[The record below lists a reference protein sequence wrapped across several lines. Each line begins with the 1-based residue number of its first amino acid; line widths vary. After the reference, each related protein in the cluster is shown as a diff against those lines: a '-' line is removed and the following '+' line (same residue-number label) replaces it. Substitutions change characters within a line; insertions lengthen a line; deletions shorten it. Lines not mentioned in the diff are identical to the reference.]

1 MELRYKYRFNF
12 FRFINEVVLLSVSF
26 VLSFYI
32 LTKYYGREFI
42 FLNVWML
49 PLLIIGWYFSSRT
62 TKSADD
68 LNSKSITTAL
78 YKTANSIFIQFCL
91 VILFFFTSH
100 QTYNTKRFL
109 LFYIIFLSV
118 LIPLEKV
125 FHEKLMQFLHLRG
138 VNRRKI
144 LIVGAG
150 KIGMEFYNVI
160 TRNKH
165 LGFEVF
171 GFLDDA
177 LKPQLNGKYLGTIN
191 SLEEY
196 VSDHNTLP
204 FDEVLVALPNSAHEK
219 IKYVANVVR
228 NHTIKLRIIPAYHEL
243 INSQYSISIFNGFPM
258 ITNRYVPLDD
268 INLRIIKRGFDIVFS
283 SLVLLAIC
291 SWLFPIIA
299 IAIKLSS
306 KGPVF
311 FIQERW
317 GRKNQKIK
325 CYKFRSMRVASKDI
339 DDKNGKYQQAT
350 KNDPRITRLGAILRK
365 TSLDEFP
372 QFINVFRGDMSVVGP
387 RPHPTPLNMESKEII
402 DSYLA
407 RHLVKPGI
415 TGWAQVNGF
424 RGETSDSSLME
435 ARVNYDIW
443 YIENW
448 SLLLDVKIIFLTFWK
463 TIVGD
468 KNAF

>member
-12 FRFINEVVLLSVSF
+12 FRFINEVILLSVSF

-32 LTKYYGREFI
+32 LTKYYDREFI

-49 PLLIIGWYFSSRT
+49 PLLIIGWYFSSRS
-62 TKSADD
+62 TKSEDD

-78 YKTANSIFIQFCL
+78 YKTANSIFIQFFL

-109 LFYIIFLSV
+109 FFYIIFLSI
-118 LIPLEKV
+118 LIPLEKI
-125 FHEKLMQFLHLRG
+125 FHEKLMRFLHLKG

-144 LIVGAG
+144 LIIGAG
-150 KIGMEFYNVI
+150 QTGMEFYNVLA
-160 TRNKH
+160 RNNH
-165 LGFEVF
+165 LGFEVI

-177 LKPQLNGKYLGTIN
+177 AKPELNGKYLGTIGK
-191 SLEEY
+191 LKDY
-196 VSDHNTLP
+196 VSDHNIIP

-219 IKYVANVVR
+219 IKYVASIVR

-243 INSQYSISIFNGFPM
+243 INSQYSISIFSGFPM

-268 INLRIIKRGFDIVFS
+268 INLRVIKRAFDILFS
-283 SLVLLAIC
+283 SLVLVFVC
-291 SWLFPIIA
+291 SWLFPILA

-306 KGPVF
+306 RGPVF

-317 GRKNQKIK
+317 GRKNEKIR
-325 CYKFRSMRVASKDI
+325 CYKFRSMRVASKDV
-339 DDKNGKYQQAT
+339 DTKSGKYQQAK

-372 QFINVFRGDMSVVGP
+372 QFINVFHGDMSVVGP
-387 RPHPTPLNMESKEII
+387 RPHPTPLNMESKETI
-402 DSYLA
+402 DGYLA

-415 TGWAQVNGF
+415 TGWAQVNGY

>member
-1 MELRYKYRFNF
+1 MELRYKYRFNI
-12 FRFINEVVLLSVSF
+12 FRFINEVFLLSISF
-26 VLSFYI
+26 VLSFLI
-32 LTKYYGREFI
+32 LNKFYHRDFI
-42 FLNVWML
+42 LLNVWML
-49 PLLIIGWYFSSRT
+49 PLLIIGWYFSSRS
-62 TKSADD
+62 TKASDD
-68 LNSKSITTAL
+68 LNSKSITASL

-100 QTYNTKRFL
+100 QTYNSKRFL
-109 LFYIIFLSV
+109 LFYIILLSI

-125 FHEKLMQFLHLRG
+125 MYRRLMLFLHKKG

-144 LIVGAG
+144 LIIGAG
-150 KIGMEFYNVI
+150 KIGMEFSNVVEK
-160 TRNKH
+160 NEH
-165 LGFEVF
+165 LGFEIF
-171 GFLDDA
+171 GFLDDEA
-177 LKPQLNGKYLGTIN
+177 KPHLNGKYLGKIDK
-191 SLEEY
+191 LEDY
-196 VSDHNTLP
+196 IIDNDILS
-204 FDEVLVALPNSAHEK
+204 FDEVLVALPNSAHNK
-219 IKYVANVVR
+219 IKHIADVVR

-243 INSQYSISIFNGFPM
+243 INSEYSVSIFNGFPM

-268 INLRIIKRGFDIVFS
+268 MNLRTLKRIFDVVFS
-283 SLVLLAIC
+283 SVILLLIC

-317 GRKNQKIK
+317 GRKNEKIK
-325 CYKFRSMRVASKDI
+325 CYKFRSMRVTSKDVNE
-339 DDKNGKYQQAT
+339 KSGKYQQAK
-350 KNDPRITRLGAILRK
+350 KNDPRITRLGAFLRK

-372 QFINVFRGDMSVVGP
+372 QFLNVLFGDMSVVGP
-387 RPHPTPLNMESKEII
+387 RPHPTPLNLESKEVI

-424 RGETSDSSLME
+424 RGETSDSSLMK

-448 SLLLDVKIIFLTFWK
+448 SLFLDVKIIFLTFWK

>member
-12 FRFINEVVLLSVSF
+12 FRFINEVILLSISF
-26 VLSFYI
+26 ILSFYI
-32 LTKYYGREFI
+32 LTMYYDREFI

-49 PLLIIGWYFSSRT
+49 PLLIIGWYFSSRS

-68 LNSKSITTAL
+68 LNSKSITLVL

-109 LFYIIFLSV
+109 LFYIIFLSI

-144 LIVGAG
+144 LIIGAG
-150 KIGMEFYNVI
+150 KTGMEFHNVI

-165 LGFEVF
+165 LGFEVI
-171 GFLDDA
+171 GFLDDV
-177 LKPQLNGKYLGTIN
+177 LKPQLAERYLGTIN
-191 SLEEY
+191 KLEEY
-196 VSDHNTLP
+196 VSDHNNLP

-243 INSQYSISIFNGFPM
+243 INSQYSVSIFNGFPM

-268 INLRIIKRGFDIVFS
+268 INLRILKRIFDVLFS
-283 SLVLLAIC
+283 SLVLVTVC

-299 IAIKLSS
+299 IAVKLSS

-317 GRKNQKIK
+317 GRKNQKIR
-325 CYKFRSMRVASKDI
+325 CYKFRSMRVAAKDV
-339 DDKNGKYQQAT
+339 DAKNVKYQQAT
-350 KNDPRITRLGAILRK
+350 KNDPRVTRLGAILRK

-372 QFINVFRGDMSVVGP
+372 QFINVFLGDMSVVGP

-415 TGWAQVNGF
+415 TGWAQVNGY

>member
-1 MELRYKYRFNF
+1 
-12 FRFINEVVLLSVSF
+12 
-26 VLSFYI
+26 
-32 LTKYYGREFI
+32 
-42 FLNVWML
+42 ML
-49 PLLIIGWYFSSRT
+49 PLLIIGWYFSSRA

-68 LNSKSITTAL
+68 LSSKSITLVL
-78 YKTANSIFIQFCL
+78 YKTANSIFVQFCL

-109 LFYIIFLSV
+109 LFYIIFLSI

-144 LIVGAG
+144 LIIGAG
-150 KIGMEFYNVI
+150 KTGMEFYNVI

-165 LGFEVF
+165 LGFEVI

-177 LKPQLNGKYLGTIN
+177 LKPQLADRYLGTIN
-191 SLEEY
+191 QLEDY
-196 VSDHNTLP
+196 VSDHNSLP

-243 INSQYSISIFNGFPM
+243 INSQYSVSIFNGFPM

-268 INLRIIKRGFDIVFS
+268 INLRILKRIFDILFS
-283 SLVLLAIC
+283 CFVLIAVC

-299 IAIKLSS
+299 IAVKLSS

-317 GRKNQKIK
+317 GRKNQKIR
-325 CYKFRSMRVASKDI
+325 CYKFRSMRVSSKDV
-339 DDKNGKYQQAT
+339 DAKNGKYQQAT
-350 KNDPRITRLGAILRK
+350 KNDPRVTPLGAILRK

-372 QFINVFRGDMSVVGP
+372 QFINVFLGDMSVVGP
-387 RPHPTPLNMESKEII
+387 RPHPTPLNMESKETI
-402 DSYLA
+402 DGYLA

-415 TGWAQVNGF
+415 TGWAQVNGY

-448 SLLLDVKIIFLTFWK
+448 SLLLDLKIIFLTFWK
-463 TIVGD
+463 TAVGD